1 MRKPNEVPL
10 TLSGNE
16 LATPNASLC
25 DMLLNEYSHVRIGRV
40 VAGGVATTAV
50 HGNVYVSVEA
60 DGDTWWHLY
69 KTNETYGTMLG
80 YSPKYK
86 KPHSRRLITVQS
98 FRPRG
103 LIGRN
108 LGVLLNG
115 SSLDIPP
122 LKSGEL
128 GPDTVSSGVAGFD
141 ASVCYSIC
149 DHPIVLG
156 ECVPKECSESL
167 NVRHAVFLAA
177 GMQNIR
183 AGNCLLDRVVLYK
196 GLVRPVPC
204 DYATRGEVI
213 KRASD
218 LSYGIPFAKIKQLAA
233 EGRSDV
239 IRDLLSEEFANNVA
253 IAVLRGD
260 A

>member
-1 MRKPNEVPL
+1 MRKPNDIPL
-10 TLSGNE
+10 SLSGSE
-16 LATPNASLC
+16 LKTPNATLC
-25 DMLLNEYSHVRIGRV
+25 DMLLNEYSHVRLGKT
-40 VAGGVATTAV
+40 VAGGVAATAV
-50 HGNVYVSVEA
+50 HGNVYVSVEP

-69 KTNETYGTMLG
+69 RTDETYRTMFGHLRLDKS
-80 YSPKYK
+80 YSQ
-86 KPHSRRLITVQS
+86 RLITVQS

-103 LIGRN
+103 FIGRN

-115 SSLDIPP
+115 SSLDVPP
-122 LKSGEL
+122 IKSGVL
-128 GPDTVSSGVAGFD
+128 GKDTVSAGVVGFD
-141 ASVCYSIC
+141 STTCYSIC
-149 DHPIVLG
+149 NHPIVLG

-183 AGNCLLDRVVLYK
+183 AGNCLLDRVILYK

-218 LSYGIPFAKIKQLAA
+218 LSYGVPFAKIKQLAA

-239 IRDLLSEEFANNVA
+239 IRDLLSEELANNVA

-260 A
+260 V